1 MSVLEIILLCIAI
14 FSSFIAI
21 FIWQI
26 MNARI
31 KRYKSEL
38 QRLYRFYK
46 DLQITLDILLSY
58 LNIPKQCI
66 DEINKELKTKIDGR
80 IKIGKQK
87 KED

>member
-14 FSSFIAI
+14 LSSFIAI
-21 FIWQI
+21 LIWQI
-26 MNARI
+26 MHAKI
-31 KRYKSEL
+31 KRYKLEL

-66 DEINKELKTKIDGR
+66 DEVNKELKIKTDGR
-80 IKIGKQK
+80 IKIGTQK